1 MSLLCRYMLSCDLN
15 NLYLRL
21 LVSRH
26 VYYVIRI
33 EMFSRDEVLNSSDF
47 LFTFIFQGFFDSFPI
62 KDNISTRS
70 LETGKSSPPSL
81 SQLKSCC
88 STTTLRIVHD
98 MNRRR
103 TADSC

>member
-1 MSLLCRYMLSCDLN
+1 
-15 NLYLRL
+15 
-21 LVSRH
+21 
-26 VYYVIRI
+26 
-33 EMFSRDEVLNSSDF
+33 MFSRDEVLNSSDF

-81 SQLKSCC
+81 FQLKSCC
-88 STTTLRIVHD
+88 STTTLIIVHD